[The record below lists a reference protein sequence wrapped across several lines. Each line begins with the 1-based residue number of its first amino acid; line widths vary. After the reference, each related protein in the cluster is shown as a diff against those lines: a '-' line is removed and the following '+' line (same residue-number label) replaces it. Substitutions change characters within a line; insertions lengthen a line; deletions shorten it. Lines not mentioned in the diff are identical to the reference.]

1 MKKAALRRCFFLPG
15 IRDSRHR
22 AEPAATMRWISRRYG
37 ASMAT
42 AAPPRQGATAMNLL
56 SNLALAGGLA
66 WASGIRLYATLFIAG
81 LLGRLGY
88 VTLPPGLEVLSHNG
102 VLITSGVLM
111 VGEFL
116 ADKVPVFDSTW
127 DAIHTF
133 IRIPVGTLLAWGV
146 FKNSGVDAQ
155 IAAALLGGAIVTGTH
170 LAKSGTRA
178 LINTSPEPFSNWGA
192 SAGEDLSLLGILYLA
207 WQHPWALLILLALFI
222 LLIGWLLPK
231 IIRGLRA
238 ILAPWRKPSAVP
250 RASSPKSL
258 SSPGP

>member
-1 MKKAALRRCFFLPG
+1 
-15 IRDSRHR
+15 
-22 AEPAATMRWISRRYG
+22 
-37 ASMAT
+37 
-42 AAPPRQGATAMNLL
+42 MNLL

-88 VTLPPGLEVLSHNG
+88 VTLPPGLDVLSHNW

-116 ADKVPVFDSTW
+116 ADKVPVFDSAW
-127 DAIHTF
+127 DSIHTF

-146 FKNSGVDAQ
+146 FKNAGVDEQ
-155 IAAALLGGAIVTGTH
+155 IAAALLGGAVVTGTH

-192 SAGEDLSLLGILYLA
+192 SAGEDLSLFGILYLM
-207 WQHPWALLILLALFI
+207 WQHPLALLVLLALFI
-222 LLIGWLLPK
+222 VLICWLLPK
-231 IIRGLRA
+231 IVRGWRA
-238 ILAPWRKPSAVP
+238 IFAQLRKFAGTPA
-250 RASSPKSL
+250 AQ
-258 SSPGP
+258 